1 MQTPRH
7 SGPNMKAVAPSP
19 ASGGAQLPLPGR
31 QFQRYM
37 LAFHIVF
44 LGALA
49 MILANRWQ
57 RPGFAWSWREWA
69 LVGSVLAQ
77 AGLYLRFMAF
87 AQRWPRH
94 WLGWVGY
101 LAAGFVLW
109 FICWRIEPAFEW
121 FVLAYLGQ
129 MFGVLPPRMSL
140 PFGGVVFLVYLP
152 VKIGWARLAHL
163 NAQEWVGYLAL
174 VIGWSALGLFLHK
187 LATTSAERAE
197 LITKLQGAQ
206 RELELARARDAEL
219 AVLRE
224 RERLA
229 RDLHDSLGHGLVT
242 LTVQLE
248 AAQRLY
254 IVDPARA
261 SALLDDMKT
270 LTRTTMEQLRRSLA
284 GLRAPGLGER
294 PLAQAIA
301 ELCTEVADRAG
312 CKVDYQ
318 APAEAVPLPPA
329 VAEALWRTAQE
340 ALANVEKHSR
350 AKTARVTLEPGPCA
364 AAVRVTDDGVGLPE
378 EAEARPGHY
387 GLRGLRERVEGLGG
401 AFTAVRSEPAGTT
414 IETRIP
420 LITA

>member
-1 MQTPRH
+1 
-7 SGPNMKAVAPSP
+7 MKAVAPSP
-19 ASGGAQLPLPGR
+19 APGGGQLPLPGR
-31 QFQRYM
+31 QFQRFM
-37 LAFHIVF
+37 LVFHIVF

-49 MILANRWQ
+49 MILANRWH
-57 RPGFAWSWREWA
+57 RTGFAWSGREWA
-69 LVGSVLAQ
+69 LVGGVLAQ

-87 AQRWPRH
+87 ARNWPSRWP
-94 WLGWVGY
+94 GWVAY
-101 LAAGFVLW
+101 LAAGFALW
-109 FICWRIEPAFEW
+109 FICWRIEPMYEW

-140 PFGGVVFLVYLP
+140 PFGSVVFLVYLP
-152 VKIGWARLAHL
+152 VKIGWERLAHL
-163 NAQEWVGYLAL
+163 GAQELFSYLAL

-197 LITKLQGAQ
+197 LITKLQAAQ
-206 RELELARARDAEL
+206 KELELARARDAEL

-254 IVDPARA
+254 PVDPARA
-261 SALLDDMKT
+261 SALLDEMKT
-270 LTRTTMEQLRRSLA
+270 LTRTSMGQLRRSLA

-301 ELCTEVADRAG
+301 ELCTEVASRAG

-318 APAEAVPLPPA
+318 AAAEAAPLPPA

-340 ALANVEKHSR
+340 GLANVEKHSR
-350 AKTARVTLEPGPCA
+350 ARTARVTLEPGPRT
-364 AAVRVTDDGVGLPE
+364 AAVRVSDDGVGLPA

-401 AFTAVRSEPAGTT
+401 AFTAARSEPAGTT

>member
-1 MQTPRH
+1 MQTLRH
-7 SGPNMKAVAPSP
+7 NRPDMKAVAPAR
-19 ASGGAQLPLPGR
+19 ASGDAPLPLPGR
-31 QFQRYM
+31 QFQRFM
-37 LAFHIVF
+37 LVFHIVF
-44 LGALA
+44 LSALA
-49 MILANRWQ
+49 MLLANRWHRQ
-57 RPGFAWSWREWA
+57 GFAWSGREWV
-69 LVGSVLAQ
+69 LVGCVLAQ

-87 AQRWPRH
+87 HEHWPTRWQ
-94 WLGWVGY
+94 GWVAY
-101 LAAGFVLW
+101 LAVGFGLW
-109 FICWRIEPAFEW
+109 FICWRTEPSFEW

-129 MFGVLPPRMSL
+129 MFGVLPPRLSL
-140 PFGGVVFLVYLP
+140 PFAGVVLLVYLP
-152 VKIGWARLAHL
+152 VKIGWERVAHL
-163 NAQEWVGYLAL
+163 SPQEWFGYLAA

-197 LITKLQGAQ
+197 LIAKLQAAQ
-206 RELELARARDAEL
+206 EELELARARDAEL
-219 AVLRE
+219 AALRE

-254 IVDPARA
+254 PVDPRSA
-261 SALLDDMKT
+261 SALVEDMKT
-270 LTRTTMEQLRRSLA
+270 LTRTSMEQLRRSLA

-301 ELCTEVADRAG
+301 ELCAEVAGRTG
-312 CKVDYQ
+312 CKVDYCE
-318 APAEAVPLPPA
+318 PPEAAPLPPA

-350 AKTARVTLEPGPCA
+350 AKTAHVTLEPGPRT
-364 AAVRVTDDGVGLPE
+364 AAVRVSDDGVGLPA

-401 AFTAVRSEPAGTT
+401 AFTAVRSERAGTT

-420 LITA
+420 LVPA